1 MVSFCVLWLTRWS
14 KLNETFVRVRMGY
27 NYSLLKFSAL
37 WDMYSAHSQQNRLLT
52 ANFDRLENE
61 IEKINRVEP

>member
-1 MVSFCVLWLTRWS
+1 
-14 KLNETFVRVRMGY
+14 MGY